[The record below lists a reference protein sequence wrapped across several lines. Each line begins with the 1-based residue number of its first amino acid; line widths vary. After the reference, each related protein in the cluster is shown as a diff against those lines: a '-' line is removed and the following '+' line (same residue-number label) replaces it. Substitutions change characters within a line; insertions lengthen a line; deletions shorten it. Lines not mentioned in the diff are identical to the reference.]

1 MKHSLPNKLESVI
14 QGYALAPVQTGHSDA
29 TVYKL
34 EHPQNPDLFL
44 KIQRSSNLGSLRF
57 DADKLEWLHKRG
69 ILVPQMLL
77 FLEEDSFEYLLTT
90 AISGRDASNLWKQEE
105 IPVLLEV
112 LATNLKQLHALEMT
126 DCPFNQKLEVKI
138 ADAKSRVLENLVDET
153 DFDDVRIGKTIPET
167 FQELL
172 ETRPKSEDLV
182 FAHGDYC
189 LPNVMIH
196 KLEFSGFIDLGR
208 AGIADR
214 YQDLALMTRSLESD
228 LNQQFN
234 GYSQYFL
241 EQYGV
246 LEPDESKLEFYR
258 LLDEFF

>member
-1 MKHSLPNKLESVI
+1 M
-14 QGYALAPVQTGHSDA
+14 LAG
-29 TVYKL
+29 
-34 EHPQNPDLFL
+34 
-44 KIQRSSNLGSLRF
+44 
-57 DADKLEWLHKRG
+57 
-69 ILVPQMLL
+69 
-77 FLEEDSFEYLLTT
+77 
-90 AISGRDASNLWKQEE
+90 GRCTRAGR
-105 IPVLLEV
+105 
-112 LATNLKQLHALEMT
+112 ALEL
-126 DCPFNQKLEVKI
+126 DEEKHEDEKDEIKDEFSEG
-138 ADAKSRVLENLVDET
+138 DET
-153 DFDDVRIGKTIPET
+153 DFDDVHIGKTAQET

-214 YQDLALMTRSLESD
+214 YQDLSLITRSLESD

-241 EQYGV
+241 EQYGI
-246 LEPDESKLEFYR
+246 LEPDVSKIEFYS